1 MARTNGSAAR
11 GRQTVGNGSTDSPE
25 PEAPAATM
33 PGPGQRGLRMSEMV
47 DTEYRL
53 LGAQLR
59 AGRLPEAVRTS
70 RRLTELVESLR
81 NIQPPAG
88 GRSTKAPASTKA
100 PKATRPR
107 KDSGRTGQPK

>member
-1 MARTNGSAAR
+1 MI
-11 GRQTVGNGSTDSPE
+11 DS
-25 PEAPAATM
+25 
-33 PGPGQRGLRMSEMV
+33 
-47 DTEYRL
+47 EYRV

-88 GRSTKAPASTKA
+88 GRAKTAPAATKG
-100 PKATRPR
+100 PKVARPR
-107 KDSGRTGQPK
+107 KEGPRK

>member
-1 MARTNGSAAR
+1 
-11 GRQTVGNGSTDSPE
+11 
-25 PEAPAATM
+25 
-33 PGPGQRGLRMSEMV
+33 MSQMV

-88 GRSTKAPASTKA
+88 TRTPTTRADTKA
-100 PKATRPR
+100 PKTARPR
-107 KDSGRTGQPK
+107 KDGGRTNLTT

>member
-1 MARTNGSAAR
+1 MI
-11 GRQTVGNGSTDSPE
+11 DS
-25 PEAPAATM
+25 
-33 PGPGQRGLRMSEMV
+33 
-47 DTEYRL
+47 EYRV

-88 GRSTKAPASTKA
+88 DRGKAAPAA
-100 PKATRPR
+100 PKVARPR
-107 KDSGRTGQPK
+107 KEGPRK

>member
-1 MARTNGSAAR
+1 
-11 GRQTVGNGSTDSPE
+11 
-25 PEAPAATM
+25 
-33 PGPGQRGLRMSEMV
+33 MSEMV

-88 GRSTKAPASTKA
+88 ARATTGRESAKATKTARTRKDAGRSGPSK
-100 PKATRPR
+100 
-107 KDSGRTGQPK
+107 

>member
-1 MARTNGSAAR
+1 MARPNGPAGR
-11 GRQTVGNGSTDSPE
+11 GRRTTGPGGAGSPE
-25 PEAPAATM
+25 TEGPPATL

-81 NIQPPAG
+81 NIQPPTG
-88 GRSTKAPASTKA
+88 NRTPAA
-100 PKATRPR
+100 RATTP
-107 KDSGRTGQPK
+107 T